1 MNYEKLDSIVL
12 SLKDELLADMKRWIA
27 VPSVL
32 SEPAGPNA
40 PFGRANREMLD
51 LALETA
57 RKYGFEA
64 RDVDGYAGDVSMGS
78 GEKTLGILCHLDV
91 VPAGDSWTKDPWG
104 AEIEDGKI
112 YGRGTMDDKGPAL
125 IALYAM
131 RAVRDAGI
139 PLTDGVRLIWGC
151 DEETGM
157 NDMRHYA
164 SKYKMPDYGFSPDAE
179 FPVINIEK
187 GGMNM
192 LLSKYTGGEG
202 KADREILSLC
212 AGERPNVVPAMA
224 VAELKVADPV
234 AFIAEVGEIARRNS
248 FNLAVSEHDG
258 RVRLRAV
265 GQNAHGAQPELGVN
279 AAGMLLIALKQLN
292 VGSASR
298 EAIALLADKV
308 GMQYDGTELGIA
320 MKDDLSGALTCN
332 LGILRYD
339 GKNLTAEL
347 DIRYPICGDQTAICG
362 SIAMAMSPAQIAVTR
377 LGGRTPLHV
386 PADSKI
392 VQGLLA
398 AYHEVTGLEP
408 YTIAI
413 GGGTYSRM
421 MPNTV
426 AFGLSFPGDVDCCH
440 MPDEHMDIDKMMLSL
455 KILAHAIAS
464 LAG

>member
-32 SEPAGPNA
+32 SESAGPNA

-202 KADREILSLC
+202 KADREILSLY

-234 AFIAEVGEIARRNS
+234 AFIAEVGEIARKNS

-258 RVRLRAV
+258 RVRLTAV

-292 VGSASR
+292 AGGASR

-308 GMQYDGTELGIA
+308 GMQYDGAELGVA
-320 MKDDLSGALTCN
+320 MKDELSGALTSKQGN
-332 LGILRYD
+332 LRYH
-339 GKNLTAEL
+339 GKNKTA
-347 DIRYPICGDQTAICG
+347 
-362 SIAMAMSPAQIAVTR
+362 
-377 LGGRTPLHV
+377 
-386 PADSKI
+386 
-392 VQGLLA
+392 
-398 AYHEVTGLEP
+398 
-408 YTIAI
+408 
-413 GGGTYSRM
+413 
-421 MPNTV
+421 
-426 AFGLSFPGDVDCCH
+426 
-440 MPDEHMDIDKMMLSL
+440 
-455 KILAHAIAS
+455 
-464 LAG
+464 